1 MKIISVMQQQ
11 ERLHLYKYGYAAA
24 KTAGVTALY
33 VN

>member
-11 ERLHLYKYGYAAA
+11 ERLHLYMCGYAAA
-24 KTAGVTALY
+24 KTAGVTAFY